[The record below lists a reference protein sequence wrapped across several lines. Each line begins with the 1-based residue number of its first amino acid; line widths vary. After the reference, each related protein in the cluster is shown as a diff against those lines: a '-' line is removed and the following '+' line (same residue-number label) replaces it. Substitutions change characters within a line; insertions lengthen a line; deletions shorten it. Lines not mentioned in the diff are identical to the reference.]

1 MSGSGQDERTSV
13 LSGMEAG
20 LHLICAKIKASRSLF
35 EGLVLEPHLFG
46 CHSSLPWSQEV
57 GLGVNESS
65 QRARGGCAKSGR
77 PRPHPSPWGDPEVSR
92 PKRPESPL
100 HTTPE
105 WQRGQGPKRCQTGEA
120 CLPQWLLERATH
132 GRNAFAPAL
141 AGSVSFQ
148 LVDLAITELMSAAA
162 LAAFPA

>member
-65 QRARGGCAKSGR
+65 QRARGACTKSGR
-77 PRPHPSPWGDPEVSR
+77 LRRPPRPPQELAVSR
-92 PKRPESPL
+92 S
-100 HTTPE
+100 
-105 WQRGQGPKRCQTGEA
+105 
-120 CLPQWLLERATH
+120 
-132 GRNAFAPAL
+132 
-141 AGSVSFQ
+141 
-148 LVDLAITELMSAAA
+148 
-162 LAAFPA
+162 